1 MPRHADVMGMAV
13 RALLVA
19 AILVTVVCVTPA
31 AAQIYVGRDATGG
44 IVLSD
49 TPISGAVTTY
59 AVRNS
64 GLRATRSV
72 PSDIVSLYDDVIEDA
87 AATHGVRPELVR
99 AVIQVES
106 GFNPRARSHKGAMG
120 LMQLMP
126 GTASDLGVD
135 NPWDPAQNIRGGVAY
150 LGSLI
155 RQFGDEVLALAA
167 YNAGP
172 GAVARHGQRVPP
184 YRETQDYVQ
193 KITRRTEAQPVAR
206 GGRAV
211 IYKVLEEVDGRAQW
225 RLTDTRPTSGHFEV
239 VR

>member
-1 MPRHADVMGMAV
+1 MPRMRTAA
-13 RALLVA
+13 RTLLATTFFLLVTGV
-19 AILVTVVCVTPA
+19 LPSS
-31 AAQIYVGRDATGG
+31 AQIYVTRDATGSL
-44 IVLSD
+44 VLSD
-49 TPISGAVTTY
+49 RPVAGSAGNPVTTY

-64 GLRATRSV
+64 GLRTTRSASADV
-72 PSDIVSLYDDVIEDA
+72 VSLYDEVIEDA

-126 GTASDLGVD
+126 QTAAELGVD

-155 RQFGDEVLALAA
+155 RKFEDEVLALAA

-172 GAVARHGQRVPP
+172 GAVSRYGQRVPP
-184 YRETQDYVQ
+184 FRETQDYVQ
-193 KITRRTEAQPVAR
+193 KITKRTEALPVSR
-206 GGRAV
+206 GPV
-211 IYKVLEEVDGRAQW
+211 IYKVLEVVDGQPQW
-225 RLTDTRPTSGHFEV
+225 RLTDTRPASGEYEV
-239 VR
+239 IR